1 MVGGSNFRG
10 VTLIVSNFEVTVEKL
25 VYGGDGLARLDGRV
39 VFAPFV
45 LPGERILA
53 RAEQEK
59 PGMVRARM
67 LEVLEAAPDRVAA
80 PCPVYGRCGGCH
92 YQHAP
97 MSTSWSP
104 SGRFWWKH
112 CSGWERWKPPAEIA
126 VVSAEPFGY
135 RNRVQLHVEEKRLGY
150 REARSHKLC
159 AVTECPV
166 GSPKINQAI
175 GALAKMQRDW
185 RWPRFIKSL
194 EVFTDEREVQVN
206 VLETDRPVARR
217 FFDWCGAQ
225 IPGLVEGALDYRGE
239 FRVSSNSFFQVN
251 RLLIDRLVEA
261 AIEGAE
267 GETALDLYAGVGLLS
282 MPLARRFREV
292 TAVESGAGA
301 VRDLQF
307 NAARAGLENLHAM
320 PQTAEE
326 HLARLE
332 KAPDFVVLDPPRTGL
347 GKAVVGRLTEL
358 RPRQITIVACDPAT
372 LARDLAGLVA
382 AGYRV
387 ERMTLVDL
395 FPQTYHLET
404 VVRLRVRAETVR
416 SGSTSP
422 RYLLTCRGR

>member
-1 MVGGSNFRG
+1 MFSWYLAEIKG
-10 VTLIVSNFEVTVEKL
+10 VTPILSNFEVTVEKL

-39 VFAPFV
+39 VFTPFV
-45 LPGERILA
+45 LPGERILVH
-53 RAEQEK
+53 AEQEK

-67 LEVLEAAPDRVAA
+67 LEVLQAAPDRVVA
-80 PCPVYGRCGGCH
+80 PCPAYGRCGGCH

-97 MSTSWSP
+97 YAYQLVAK
-104 SGRFWWKH
+104 RAILVEAL
-112 CSGWERWKPPAEIA
+112 ERVGKMQPPAEIA
-126 VVSAEPFGY
+126 VVAAEPFGY

-159 AVTECPV
+159 AVSECPV
-166 GSPKINQAI
+166 ASEKINQAI
-175 GALAKMQRDW
+175 AALAAMQRDW

-194 EVFTDEREVQVN
+194 EVFTDEREVQIN

-261 AIEGAE
+261 AVGGAE

-301 VRDLQF
+301 VRDLEF
-307 NAARAGLENLHAM
+307 NAARAGLGNLQAISR
-320 PQTAEE
+320 TAEE
-326 HLARLE
+326 HLAQLE
-332 KAPDFVVLDPPRTGL
+332 KAPDFVVLNPPRTGL
-347 GKAVVGRLTEL
+347 GKAVVARLAEL

-404 VVRLRVRAETVR
+404 VVRLVR
-416 SGSTSP
+416 
-422 RYLLTCRGR
+422 

>member
-1 MVGGSNFRG
+1 MAVVRG

-59 PGMVRARM
+59 PGLVRARIV
-67 LEVLEAAPDRVAA
+67 EVLEAAPDRVAA

-97 MSTSWSP
+97 YP
-104 SGRFWWKH
+104 YQLAAKRAILVEALQRLGKI
-112 CSGWERWKPPAEIA
+112 EPPAEIA
-126 VVSAEPFGY
+126 VVAAEPFGY
-135 RNRVQLHVEEKRLGY
+135 RNRVQLQVEEKRLGY

-159 AVTECPV
+159 AVSECPV
-166 GSPKINQAI
+166 GSPKINQAMT
-175 GALAKMQRDW
+175 ALAAMQRDW

-194 EVFTDEREVQVN
+194 EVFTDEREVQIN

-251 RLLIDRLVEA
+251 RLLIDRLVEVA
-261 AIEGAE
+261 TEGAE
-267 GETALDLYAGVGLLS
+267 GETATDLYAGVGLLS
-282 MPLARRFREV
+282 MPLARRFGEV

-307 NAARAGLENLHAM
+307 NAERAGLGNLRAIS
-320 PQTAEE
+320 QTAEE
-326 HLARLE
+326 HLAQLE

-347 GKAVVGRLTEL
+347 GKAVVARLAEL
-358 RPRQITIVACDPAT
+358 KPRQITIVACDPAT

-387 ERMTLVDL
+387 EGMTLVDL

-404 VVRLRVRAETVR
+404 VVRLK
-416 SGSTSP
+416 
-422 RYLLTCRGR
+422 LM

>member
-1 MVGGSNFRG
+1 M
-10 VTLIVSNFEVTVEKL
+10 EKL

-67 LEVLEAAPDRVAA
+67 LEVLEAAPDRVVA

-97 MSTSWSP
+97 YAYQLVAK
-104 SGRFWWKH
+104 RAILVEAL
-112 CSGWERWKPPAEIA
+112 ERLGKMAPPAEIA
-126 VVSAEPFGY
+126 VVSAEPLGY
-135 RNRVQLHVEEKRLGY
+135 RNRVQLHVEEDRIGY
-150 REARSHKLC
+150 REARSHRLC
-159 AVTECPV
+159 MVGECPV

-175 GALAKMQRDW
+175 AALSAMTRDG
-185 RWPRFIKSL
+185 RWPRFVKSL
-194 EVFTDEREVQVN
+194 EVFTDEREVQIN
-206 VLETDRPVARR
+206 VLETERPVARR
-217 FFDWCGAQ
+217 FFDWCGAL

-261 AIEGAE
+261 ALEGAE
-267 GETALDLYAGVGLLS
+267 GETAADLYAGVGLLS
-282 MPLARRFREV
+282 LPLARRFREV

-307 NAARAGLENLHAM
+307 NAARAGLGNLHAVS
-320 PQTAEE
+320 QTAEE
-326 HLARLE
+326 HLEQLE

-347 GKAVVGRLTEL
+347 GKAVVARLTEL
-358 RPRQITIVACDPAT
+358 KPRQVTIVACDPAT
-372 LARDLAGLVA
+372 LARDLTGLVA

-387 ERMTLVDL
+387 EGMTLVDL

-404 VVRLRVRAETVR
+404 VVRLKLAD
-416 SGSTSP
+416 TS
-422 RYLLTCRGR
+422 R

>member
-1 MVGGSNFRG
+1 MVGGRNFRG
-10 VTLIVSNFEVTVEKL
+10 VILIVSNFEVTVEKL

-97 MSTSWSP
+97 YEYQLAAKRAILVEALQRLGKM
-104 SGRFWWKH
+104 
-112 CSGWERWKPPAEIA
+112 EPPAEIA
-126 VVSAEPFGY
+126 VVAAEPFGY
-135 RNRVQLHVEEKRLGY
+135 RNRVQLHVEENRLGY
-150 REARSHKLC
+150 REGRSHKLC

-166 GSPKINQAI
+166 GSPAINQAI
-175 GALAKMQRDW
+175 AALAGMQREG
-185 RWPRFIKSL
+185 RWPRFIRAL
-194 EVFTDEREVQVN
+194 EVFTDEREVQIN

-217 FFDWCGAQ
+217 FFDWCGTL

-251 RLLIDRLVEA
+251 RFLIDRLVEA
-261 AIEGAE
+261 ATEGAE
-267 GETALDLYAGVGLLS
+267 GETAIDLYAGVGLLS
-282 MPLARRFREV
+282 LPLARRFREV

-307 NAARAGLENLHAM
+307 NAARAGLENLHAI

-326 HLARLE
+326 HLAQLE

-347 GKAVVGRLTEL
+347 GKAVVGRLAEL

-382 AGYRV
+382 AGYQV

-404 VVRLRVRAETVR
+404 VVRLRL
-416 SGSTSP
+416 G
-422 RYLLTCRGR
+422 

>member
-67 LEVLEAAPDRVAA
+67 LEVLEAAPDRVVA

-97 MSTSWSP
+97 YEYQLVAKRAILVEALQRVGKMM
-104 SGRFWWKH
+104 
-112 CSGWERWKPPAEIA
+112 PPAEIA
-126 VVSAEPFGY
+126 VVAAEPFGY

-175 GALAKMQRDW
+175 AALAKMQRDW

-194 EVFTDEREVQVN
+194 EVFTDEREVQIN

-217 FFDWCGAQ
+217 FFDWCETQ
-225 IPGLVEGALDYRGE
+225 IPGLVEGALDYRSE

-251 RLLIDRLVEA
+251 RLLIDRLVDA

-307 NAARAGLENLHAM
+307 NAVRAGLENLHAM
-320 PQTAEE
+320 AQTAEE
-326 HLARLE
+326 HLAQLE

-347 GKAVVGRLTEL
+347 GKAVVGRLSEL

-387 ERMTLVDL
+387 EGMTLVDL

-404 VVRLRVRAETVR
+404 VVRLKLA
-416 SGSTSP
+416 
-422 RYLLTCRGR
+422 